1 MRLSDRLDGQRP
13 APIQDSGDA
22 SSATDVWFQISS
34 REPADLPVVEQLLD
48 GIGQENPGSVRV
60 S

>member
-13 APIQDSGDA
+13 APIEDSGDA

-34 REPADLPVVEQLLD
+34 REPAALPVVEQLLD
-48 GIGQENPGSVRV
+48 GIGQRILDPVHV

>member
-1 MRLSDRLDGQRP
+1 MHLLDQLEGQRP

-34 REPADLPVVEQLLD
+34 REPAAPLARRAITRRDWAE
-48 GIGQENPGSVRV
+48 ES
-60 S
+60 